1 MDVPAPLT
9 EQQRARLASIRQR
22 EDDTFRTRVPKSLTL
37 SVRAR
42 ELMPSGVPMAWMAGY
57 YRTPPLWAA
66 RGSGATFTDV
76 DGNAYLDFN
85 ICDMSAVLGYAH
97 PRLIQVIGEQA
108 ERGVQLFLP
117 VESAF
122 AVCEQLRQRFGLPRW
137 QFTLAAS
144 SANVESLR
152 IGRLATGRQ
161 GVLHRP
167 GARVAGPG

>member
-97 PRLIQVIGEQA
+97 PRLTQVILDAAAQ
-108 ERGVQLFLP
+108 
-117 VESAF
+117 VEID
-122 AVCEQLRQRFGLPRW
+122 E
-137 QFTLAAS
+137 
-144 SANVESLR
+144 E
-152 IGRLATGRQ
+152 
-161 GVLHRP
+161 
-167 GARVAGPG
+167 